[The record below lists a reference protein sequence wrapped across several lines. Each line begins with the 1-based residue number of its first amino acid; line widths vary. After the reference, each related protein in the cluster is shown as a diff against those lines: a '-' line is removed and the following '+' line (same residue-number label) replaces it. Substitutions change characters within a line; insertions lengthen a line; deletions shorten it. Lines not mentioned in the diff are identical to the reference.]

1 MERCQRRCLPDRCAR
16 RPVRGTNAGIDRIVI
31 IVGVIRFVAK
41 LNVRPI
47 GVDGKSTIVR
57 VINCG
62 NACASI
68 CSSKIHRR
76 TSLARVWRFVL
87 HGQCFCFT
95 LSQGRRE
102 RETVFRSLEILFTRR
117 RLTSPES
124 NLVHSNSEFRR
135 RCRAHSQFR
144 MALAPPPPVA
154 TPTAMRQPFEQ
165 QPPAYILQGWRR
177 EQANVHDQYL
187 LRQTFLIAPDSAVP
201 CSRLRQ
207 RIRNSYDDR
216 MRAVRVVQ
224 YDPWAKDFSH
234 AGRAQTAST
243 SNKDLP
249 VHVDFVRSHTT
260 L

>member
-1 MERCQRRCLPDRCAR
+1 ML
-16 RPVRGTNAGIDRIVI
+16 
-31 IVGVIRFVAK
+31 
-41 LNVRPI
+41 
-47 GVDGKSTIVR
+47 
-57 VINCG
+57 
-62 NACASI
+62 
-68 CSSKIHRR
+68 
-76 TSLARVWRFVL
+76 
-87 HGQCFCFT
+87 
-95 LSQGRRE
+95 
-102 RETVFRSLEILFTRR
+102 FRSLLQK
-117 RLTSPES
+117 S
-124 NLVHSNSEFRR
+124 NLVHSKGEFRR